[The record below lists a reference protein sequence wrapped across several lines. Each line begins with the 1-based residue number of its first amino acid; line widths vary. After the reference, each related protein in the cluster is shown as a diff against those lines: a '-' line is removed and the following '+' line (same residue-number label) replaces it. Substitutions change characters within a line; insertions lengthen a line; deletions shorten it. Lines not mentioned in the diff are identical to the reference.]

1 MSNEWPTLYIPHHTA
16 PRLPV
21 MLSNTTNVH
30 TGSLGGRESE
40 TLCVFREFVSS
51 ESFHAKTGC
60 MGGRDLYS
68 VHIVILHV

>member
-1 MSNEWPTLYIPHHTA
+1 MSNEWPTPYHTA
-16 PRLPV
+16 PRP
-21 MLSNTTNVH
+21 NTTIVH
-30 TGSLGGRESE
+30 TGSLGGREGE

>member
-1 MSNEWPTLYIPHHTA
+1 MSNEWPTPHCTA
-16 PRLPV
+16 PI
-21 MLSNTTNVH
+21 MLSNTTI
-30 TGSLGGRESE
+30 SLGREGE

-68 VHIVILHV
+68 VHIVILYL